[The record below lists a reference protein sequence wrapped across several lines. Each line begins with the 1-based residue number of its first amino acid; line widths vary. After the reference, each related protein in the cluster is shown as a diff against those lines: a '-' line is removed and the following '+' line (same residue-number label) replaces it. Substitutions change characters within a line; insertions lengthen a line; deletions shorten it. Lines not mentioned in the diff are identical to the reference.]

1 MTMITRRSALA
12 ASGIALAA
20 APAVVRAA
28 SLGSGAR
35 AVVVGGGVFGA
46 WTARRL
52 CDAGHHVTIVD
63 AWEPGHSHS
72 SSGGESRMCRAAY
85 GAKQIYT
92 SFAWDS
98 LAEYKALSAKSD
110 LPLFHPSGVLFM
122 VPEMIPDIAESIK
135 THAALK
141 LPIELLEKAEMA
153 RRFPMIDFDG
163 LELGLYE
170 REFGPV
176 LARRSVE
183 ILVRQLAAD
192 GVELRQMKVAPLSGT
207 PESLTRLEALGGE
220 TVEGDLFV
228 FACGAWMGQILPD
241 ILKDRIY
248 PTRQEMF
255 FFAAPAGDGSFG
267 PGRFPSWRERG
278 SGKAAF
284 YGFPTVEGRGF
295 KIGSGLHGGPIDLD
309 QTDRLP
315 IPEQIELVRRYMAQR
330 FPRLAGAA
338 LNSAEVGHYEN
349 TVGSDLLI
357 DFHPAWRNAVL
368 VGGGSGHG
376 FKLGPAVGRYAAE
389 LLTGKRASTEA
400 IFALAGKKTRD
411 ETVN

>member
-1 MTMITRRSALA
+1 MAMITRRSALA
-12 ASGIALAA
+12 AAGIALAA

-28 SLGSGAR
+28 SLGSGGR
-35 AVVVGGGVFGA
+35 AIVVGGGVFGS

-52 CDAGHHVTIVD
+52 RDAGHHVTIVD

-92 SFAWDS
+92 RFAWDS
-98 LAEYKALSAKSD
+98 LAEYKALSAKAD

-122 VPEMIPDIAESIK
+122 VPEMIPDIAESVK
-135 THAALK
+135 THAALN
-141 LPIELLEKAEMA
+141 LPIEILEKAEMV
-153 RRFPMIDFDG
+153 RRFPMIDFEG

-183 ILVRQLAAD
+183 ILVQQLVAD
-192 GVELRQMKVAPLSGT
+192 GVELRQMKVAPLSGD
-207 PESLTRLEALGGE
+207 PESLSRLNGLAGE

-241 ILKDRIY
+241 ILKDRIF

-255 FFAAPAGDGSFG
+255 FFNTPAGDESFG
-267 PGRFPSWRERG
+267 PGHFPSWRERG
-278 SGKAAF
+278 SGEAF

-309 QTDRLP
+309 GTDRLP
-315 IPEQIELVRRYMAQR
+315 GAEQIELVRRYMARR
-330 FPRLAGAA
+330 FPRLAGAP

-357 DFHPAWRNAVL
+357 DFHPVWRNALL

-376 FKLGPAVGRYAAE
+376 FKLGPAVGKYAAE
-389 LLTGKRASTEA
+389 LLTGRRESTEA
-400 IFALAGKKTRD
+400 LFTLAGKKVHD
-411 ETVN
+411 ETAR